1 MKTKIHQRALE
12 LSAKSLVSELNQ
24 DDRSWLERHV
34 AACESCAE
42 EIAVRNELLAQMRS
56 IPISARECLV
66 HSTQRRI
73 RECCVQMRLRQ
84 TRMRPIWI
92 SCGLASFWA
101 LFSTPYLWEEFDA
114 IGHMMRVPDM
124 LWQMAFLVAW
134 FTPAM
139 TAAAVV
145 FWLRPKLT
153 SALQMRESI
162 AA

>member
-1 MKTKIHQRALE
+1 MKRNIHQRALQ
-12 LSAKSLVSELNQ
+12 LSIQSLVTELKSNE
-24 DDRSWLERHV
+24 RGWLEEHL
-34 AACESCAE
+34 AGCASCSE
-42 EIAVRNELLAQMRS
+42 EIAMRNELLAEMRS
-56 IPISARECLV
+56 IPISARESLV
-66 HSTQRRI
+66 CRTQLRV
-73 RECCVQMRLRQ
+73 RECCVRMKLRD

-92 SCGLASFWA
+92 SCALASLWA

-124 LWQMAFLVAW
+124 LWQMAFLVTW
-134 FTPAM
+134 FMPAM

-153 SALQMRESI
+153 AAYPRESV